1 MKKNRMLKAALG
13 LGAAMSLWLGLS
25 AYGAQSSVIAVSYTH
40 LAQVAVY
47 GADRM
52 LRVGHCIHN
61 RPQGGGEILPAA
73 SANIVIGSNDSLAH
87 QCNGTVVQP
96 FYDLILCLAVR
107 HCIHGAGGKSG
118 DKVKPACI
126 GVQKGIGF
134 RDIAEMC
141 IRDRCT
147 R

>member
-1 MKKNRMLKAALG
+1 
-13 LGAAMSLWLGLS
+13 
-25 AYGAQSSVIAVSYTH
+25 
-40 LAQVAVY
+40 
-47 GADRM
+47 M
-52 LRVGHCIHN
+52 LRVSHCIHN

-134 RDIAEMC
+134 RDIAVTHIHVTGLAHGFDDIVQGFIC
-141 IRDRCT
+141 IHWPAWIICKAAE
-147 R
+147 